1 MGEHRRQIL
10 CAICCNDAY
19 SNSYSQ
25 PDTHPNSNSYCYSHS
40 DANSHSDRTIQP
52 DANTITDFYR
62 NSDSGTWRN

>member
-1 MGEHRRQIL
+1 VGKHRRQIL
-10 CAICCNDAY
+10 RAVWSNDAY

-25 PDTHPNSNSYCYSHS
+25 PDTHPNRNAYCYSHS